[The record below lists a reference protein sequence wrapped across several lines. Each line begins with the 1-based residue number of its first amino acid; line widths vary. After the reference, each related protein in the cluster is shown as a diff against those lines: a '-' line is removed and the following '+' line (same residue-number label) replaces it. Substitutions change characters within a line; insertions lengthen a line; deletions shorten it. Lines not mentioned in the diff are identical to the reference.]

1 MYAIIL
7 CGGSGTRLWPLSRK
21 STPKQFLS
29 LYSKRSLLQETFLRM
44 REIMPAEN
52 IFFSTYGKISADKV
66 FDQISRVEKK
76 VKKNQVI
83 LEPEKLNTAP
93 AIAAA
98 VRHLQQKTG
107 IDENDPIIVLPSDHY
122 IGNKKEYLRV
132 VKMAM
137 EKVGS
142 NIGTIGIVPTG
153 PEIGYGYIK
162 KGKKEDD
169 YFLADEF
176 KEKPDKSTAKRYIK
190 SRKYIWNS
198 GMYIFNTKTFLE
210 ELEKYVPKI
219 YQAITAKSNKEFSVK
234 FKSLDSISIDYAISE
249 KSDKVIIFEGDF
261 EWNDIGSFDSLAEVL
276 AGSQGKNRNVIV
288 GAENVFIHS
297 SSKEKRI
304 AVVGVDDL
312 IVVEDGDAIL
322 IARKGQSEDV
332 KKVVDFLKERKK

>member
-1 MYAIIL
+1 
-7 CGGSGTRLWPLSRK
+7 
-21 STPKQFLS
+21 
-29 LYSKRSLLQETFLRM
+29 
-44 REIMPAEN
+44 
-52 IFFSTYGKISADKV
+52 
-66 FDQISRVEKK
+66 
-76 VKKNQVI
+76 
-83 LEPEKLNTAP
+83 
-93 AIAAA
+93 
-98 VRHLQQKTG
+98 
-107 IDENDPIIVLPSDHY
+107 
-122 IGNKKEYLRV
+122 
-132 VKMAM
+132 M